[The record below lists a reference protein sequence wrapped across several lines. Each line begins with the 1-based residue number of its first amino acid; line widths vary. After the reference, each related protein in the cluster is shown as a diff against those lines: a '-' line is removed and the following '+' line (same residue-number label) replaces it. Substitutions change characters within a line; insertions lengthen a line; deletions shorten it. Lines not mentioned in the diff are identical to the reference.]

1 MPSRSNTIAA
11 VTKVPPLGRST
22 LTFLPLS
29 WLMLVTDFD
38 AMTYISSL

>member
-1 MPSRSNTIAA
+1 MPSRSNTIGA

-29 WLMLVTDFD
+29 WLMLVTDFE
-38 AMTYISSL
+38 AMTCISSL